1 MTLRLCPLAWK
12 VVVRPTIAVVSLIL
26 FALPASSDG
35 ATITFT
41 APAALGVCPPGPER
55 TCIALALI
63 LTPGP
68 YDLAVV
74 TNAGTSNRVAVV
86 VQER

>member
-1 MTLRLCPLAWK
+1 M
-12 VVVRPTIAVVSLIL
+12 RPTIAVVPLFL
-26 FALPASSDG
+26 FALTASADG
-35 ATITFT
+35 ATITVT
-41 APAALGVCPPGPER
+41 VPAALGVCPPGPER
-55 TCIALALI
+55 ACIAPALI